1 MTLDEV
7 MDRLHQLAD
16 PQKVEFKK
24 KKFGV
29 VAHNSIGVYHKDLKA
44 LAKEIGADHELA
56 LQLFDSGLYEGRLLC
71 SKLFRPKHLTEDLM
85 EKWTATFENWE
96 ICDSFCMAIYAR
108 SSFAV
113 QKAIE
118 WTEREPEFEKRSG
131 FVIMAAYCM
140 ADKKADNAV
149 FESFFPLII
158 REAKDERIYV
168 KKAVNWA
175 LRNIGK
181 RNIDLHRRASEV
193 AREIL
198 DLNNKTA
205 NWIAKDALREFEKK
219 GLNVMGYPRSI
230 YERTVVNPL

>member
-1 MTLDEV
+1 MTYDEV
-7 MDRLHQLAD
+7 MDRLQQLAD
-16 PQKVEFKK
+16 PEKVAFKK

-29 VAHNSIGVYHKDLKA
+29 VAHNSIGVYHKDLKE

-56 LQLFDSGLYEGRLLC
+56 LRLFDSGLYEGRLLC
-71 SKLFRPKHLTEDLM
+71 SKLFRPKHLTEELM

-108 SSFAV
+108 SRFAV

-140 ADKKADNAV
+140 ADKKADNAI
-149 FESFFPLII
+149 FESFFPIII

-175 LRNIGK
+175 LRGIGK
-181 RNIDLHRRASEV
+181 RNIDLHRRATEV
-193 AREIL
+193 AQEIL
-198 DLNNKTA
+198 KLEDKTA
-205 NWIAKDALREFEKK
+205 SWIAKDALREFEKK

>member
-149 FESFFPLII
+149 FEVFFPLII

-230 YERTVVNPL
+230 YKRTVVNPL

>member
-1 MTLDEV
+1 MTYDEV

-16 PQKVEFKK
+16 PEKVEFKK

-29 VAHNSIGVYHKDLKA
+29 VAHNSIGVYHKDLKE
-44 LAKEIGADHELA
+44 LAKEIGGDPELA

-71 SKLFRPKHLTEDLM
+71 SKLFRPKHLTEELM

-96 ICDSFCMAIYAR
+96 ICDSFSMGIYAK

-113 QKAIE
+113 RKAIE
-118 WTEREPEFEKRSG
+118 WSGREAEFEKRAA
-131 FVIMAAYCM
+131 FAIMAAYCM
-140 ADKKADNAV
+140 ADKKADNAI
-149 FESFFPLII
+149 FESFFPIII

-198 DLNNKTA
+198 DLDNKTA
-205 NWIAKDALREFEKK
+205 KWIAKDALREFEKK
-219 GLNVMGYPRSI
+219 GLSVMGYPRSI
-230 YERTVVNPL
+230 YQRATVNPV

>member
-1 MTLDEV
+1 MTYDEA
-7 MDRLHQLAD
+7 MERLHQLAD
-16 PQKVEFKK
+16 PEKVAFKE

-29 VAHNSIGVYHKDLKA
+29 VAHNSIGIYHKDLKA
-44 LAKEIGADHELA
+44 LAKEIGPDRDLA

-71 SKLFRPKHLTEDLM
+71 SKIFPPKKLTEKLM

-96 ICDSFCMAIYAR
+96 ICDSFCMGIYAR
-108 SSFAV
+108 SPLAIP
-113 QKAIE
+113 KAMA
-118 WTEREPEFEKRSG
+118 WTERAAEFEKRAG

-140 ADKKADNAV
+140 TDKKADNAV

-193 AREIL
+193 AKEIL
-198 DLNNKTA
+198 SIDEKTA
-205 NWIAKDALREFEKK
+205 TWIAKDALRELEKK

-230 YERTVVNPL
+230 YQRTVLNP